1 MHFNGI
7 NILSFALLAAT
18 FGPGSAAPTT
28 PVAKRQA
35 ACFLVGSEIL
45 PAETADVAAVIQGGI
60 TCGTAKTIGNVPD
73 VSSGGVSFS
82 SINFATSSSTPLKFA
97 LDTFA
102 TANPLASTNLA
113 TFQTDLNL
121 YLATEAGI
129 RSEGGNL
136 AIKVPKFFLAF
147 QVARIKTAQGIA
159 ITDPGQ
165 TVEHLLEKVTKNAAG
180 ESKALLDQVVALST
194 QLR

>member
-1 MHFNGI
+1 MYFQGI
-7 NILSFALLAAT
+7 SILSIALMT
-18 FGPGSAAPTT
+18 SIVVPGIAAPTRQ
-28 PVAKRQA
+28 VKRQA
-35 ACFLVGSEIL
+35 ACFLVGSETL
-45 PAETADVAAVIQGGI
+45 PAETADIAAAIQGGI
-60 TCGTAKTIGNVPD
+60 TCGTATTIGNVPD
-73 VSSGGVSFS
+73 VSSNGVSFS
-82 SINFATSSSTPLKFA
+82 DINFASSSSTPLQFA

-102 TANPLASTNLA
+102 TATPLASTDLSV
-113 TFQTDLNL
+113 FETDLNL

-165 TVEHLLEKVTKNAAG
+165 TVDHLLEKVTKNAAG
-180 ESKALLDQVVALST
+180 ENKALLDQVVALST

>member
-1 MHFNGI
+1 MKSQKAFFFT
-7 NILSFALLAAT
+7 NITLQ
-18 FGPGSAAPTT
+18 AAPT
-28 PVAKRQA
+28 PLAKRQA
-35 ACFLVGSEIL
+35 ACFIVGSETL
-45 PAETADVAAVIQGGI
+45 PAETADVAAAIQGGI
-60 TCGTAKTIGNVPD
+60 TCGTGKTIGNVPD
-73 VSSGGVSFS
+73 VSSNGVSFS
-82 SINFATSSSTPLKFA
+82 DINFASSSSTPLQFA